1 MRGRPIKTFAK
12 KEEGATAPE
21 YAIMIGLITGVI
33 VVAVTAIGNALIPIF
48 TAAAGMFG
56 GS

>member
-1 MRGRPIKTFAK
+1 VRGRPIKTFAK